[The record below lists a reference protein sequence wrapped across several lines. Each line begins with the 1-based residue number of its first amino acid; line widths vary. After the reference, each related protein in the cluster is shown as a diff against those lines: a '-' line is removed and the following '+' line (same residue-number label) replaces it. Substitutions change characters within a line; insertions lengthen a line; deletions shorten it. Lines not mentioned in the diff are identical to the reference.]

1 MESFFS
7 FLKVFVVSGS
17 LLFLVMLVLVSLPQ
31 SKLRCVGLELAKWA
45 LCAGLALLTV
55 SPVDVIPDVVPVAGW
70 LDDIGYIVAAV
81 AAARSA
87 MADGKKRKLY
97 EEIELNNLQDQARK
111 GERQ

>member
-1 MESFFS
+1 MEAFFS
-7 FLKVFVVSGS
+7 FLKVFVLCGS
-17 LLFLVMLVLVSLPQ
+17 LLFIAMLVLLSLPQ

-45 LCAGLALLTV
+45 MCAGLILLV
-55 SPVDVIPDVVPVAGW
+55 PLPIDAVPDVVPGLGIV
-70 LDDIGYIVAAV
+70 DDLGYIVAAV

-87 MADGKKRKLY
+87 LADGKKRKLY